1 MTLMAQRTLEVP
13 GHAIKLC
20 VHRRAAFEQVSLRWR
35 LSHGTRAHL
44 SWAEVAERISDY
56 PRALMLWYQQANLLS
71 QQLNV
76 KEREARAALRKARE
90 DLAGLDGEL
99 GQLI

>member
-1 MTLMAQRTLEVP
+1 MALIADRTLEVP
-13 GHAIKLC
+13 GHAIRLC

-44 SWAEVAERISDY
+44 SWSEVALRIASY
-56 PRALMLWYQQANLLS
+56 PKALMLWYQQANVLS
-71 QQLNV
+71 QQLNA
-76 KEREARAALRKARE
+76 KEREARAMLRKARE

>member
-1 MTLMAQRTLEVP
+1 
-13 GHAIKLC
+13 
-20 VHRRAAFEQVSLRWR
+20 
-35 LSHGTRAHL
+35 
-44 SWAEVAERISDY
+44 
-56 PRALMLWYQQANLLS
+56 MLWYQQANLLS

-99 GQLI
+99 GQLV